1 PSATSTSRSSRT
13 RSSELP
19 MPGPPRPDPRRAL
32 GTSGE
37 EAVARW
43 YEQAGYDVLDRNWR
57 VREGELDLVLR
68 RDRTV
73 VFCEVKTRRG
83 TGYGLPA
90 EAVTFPKQRRLRG
103 LALRWLDARGVR
115 AKELRFDVASVL
127 VPRDGPPVIEV
138 IEAAF

>member
-1 PSATSTSRSSRT
+1 
-13 RSSELP
+13 
-19 MPGPPRPDPRRAL
+19 
-32 GTSGE
+32 
-37 EAVARW
+37 VARW
-43 YEQAGYDVLDRNWR
+43 YERAGYEVLDRNWR

-90 EAVTFPKQRRLRG
+90 EAVTSAKQRRLRG

-127 VPRDGPPVIEV
+127 VSRDAAPVIEV